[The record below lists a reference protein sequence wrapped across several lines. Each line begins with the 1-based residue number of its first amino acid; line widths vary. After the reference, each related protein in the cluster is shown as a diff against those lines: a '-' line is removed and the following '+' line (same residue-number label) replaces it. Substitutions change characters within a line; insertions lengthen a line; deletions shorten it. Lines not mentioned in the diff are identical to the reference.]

1 MTKTNL
7 AILERADM
15 KMLRWMCKVKWEDR
29 VSNDEILG
37 RVGLE
42 KLEYVLRRNR
52 LRWFG
57 HVERSE
63 PENLLRSVEK
73 VGNDDTRPKGRPKM
87 TWLKTVEKDLVA
99 AGLGREMCQSR
110 DEWRRGIKLS
120 NPERE
125 NGH

>member
-1 MTKTNL
+1 MNKSVPLKACGRVYQACLRPVLCYGSETWAMTKTNL

-15 KMLRWMCKVKWEDR
+15 KMLSWMCRVKWEDR

-63 PENLLRSVEK
+63 PENQLRSMEK
-73 VGNDDTRPKGRPKM
+73 EGNDDIKAKGRPRM
-87 TWLKTVEKDLVA
+87 TSLYTNIW
-99 AGLGREMCQSR
+99 
-110 DEWRRGIKLS
+110 
-120 NPERE
+120 
-125 NGH
+125 